1 MNTQVSFKI
10 AKLLKEKGFD
20 LECFY
25 FYTKPNSKMFG
36 IDEHGGIYPIKNTA
50 KKLYKCGKEAVLN
63 IENVYL
69 APTIAEVVMWL
80 YKKHSL
86 WIIIIPTVTGNFAYK
101 VIDVQLN
108 PEKVIER
115 PPYKDVSA
123 EDFSEPTDAYLGAI
137 EDILNN
143 LI

>member
-20 LECFY
+20 
-25 FYTKPNSKMFG
+25 SKVRGIYCIKAITPFREGRSYLSGYG
-36 IDEHGGIYPIKNTA
+36 IDENFIY
-50 KKLYKCGKEAVLN
+50 
-63 IENVYL
+63 

>member
-1 MNTQVSFKI
+1 MQIFKQLSKKRYKHYYDGTI
-10 AKLLKEKGFD
+10 EELD
-20 LECFY
+20 NMDRNS
-25 FYTKPNSKMFG
+25 PNLHSELMQ
-36 IDEHGGIYPIKNTA
+36 
-50 KKLYKCGKEAVLN
+50 
-63 IENVYL
+63 
-69 APTIAEVVMWL
+69 VVMWL